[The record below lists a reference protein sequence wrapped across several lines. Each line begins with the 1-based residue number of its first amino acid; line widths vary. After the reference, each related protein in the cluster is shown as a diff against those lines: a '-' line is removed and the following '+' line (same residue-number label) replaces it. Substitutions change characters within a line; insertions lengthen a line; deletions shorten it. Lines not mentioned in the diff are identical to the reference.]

1 MKTYEILKSA
11 GKVAIAPFVGLFYVI
26 MMPFVFAFAIG
37 LAVVK
42 GLARLTGVNLSFGW
56 RPLEAYLGGKKIEKR
71 EGTGT
76 KTDEKQ

>member
-1 MKTYEILKSA
+1 MKTYEVLKSA
-11 GKVAIAPFVGLFYVI
+11 GKVVIAPFVGLFYVI

-56 RPLEAYLGGKKIEKR
+56 RPSEAYLGGKKEDKR
-71 EGTGT
+71 KVTGG
-76 KTDEKQ
+76 K